1 MHVQKNNNMVCLKNW
16 EWSGDEVILHI
27 HVNMV
32 PRHVCAPYTYSCCVV
47 PYSWLFACARAQK
60 IVPVDPHLI
69 TNTTTERNGMETALA
84 VTAAAKVHSSSDMGM
99 EIGNGTVE
107 QEEPSDNH
115 PLSSVVL
122 CFSKKVASQE
132 SKSL

>member
-1 MHVQKNNNMVCLKNW
+1 MD
-16 EWSGDEVILHI
+16 S
-27 HVNMV
+27 
-32 PRHVCAPYTYSCCVV
+32 
-47 PYSWLFACARAQK
+47 
-60 IVPVDPHLI
+60 HLI
-69 TNTTTERNGMETALA
+69 TTTSTERNGTETALA
-84 VTAAAKVHSSSDMGM
+84 VTAASKVHSGSGMGM

>member
-1 MHVQKNNNMVCLKNW
+1 
-16 EWSGDEVILHI
+16 
-27 HVNMV
+27 MV
-32 PRHVCAPYTYSCCVV
+32 PVCVHLHVHILCCA
-47 PYSWLFACARAQK
+47 YSWLFACARAQK

-69 TNTTTERNGMETALA
+69 TNTSTERNGMETALA
-84 VTAAAKVHSSSDMGM
+84 VTAASKAHSDSDMGM
-99 EIGNGTVE
+99 EIRNGTVE